1 MTWNEFKRRAVQK
14 GWVFIRHGSR
24 HDVYKK
30 EGYEGLLLIERHW
43 QEEMKPLVIIEK
55 DSNGFTAFTD
65 NLSTVLH
72 GSGTTVEEAKEE
84 LMAGYRDVLDYY
96 NESGVAVPDELVNLT
111 FEYKYDISAIF
122 NAFDF
127 LNASIFAERIGISP
141 SLMRHYK
148 SGDTYISSAQA
159 KKIESGLH
167 QIGRELLSVML

>member
-1 MTWNEFKRRAVQK
+1 
-14 GWVFIRHGSR
+14 
-24 HDVYKK
+24 
-30 EGYEGLLLIERHW
+30 
-43 QEEMKPLVIIEK
+43 MKALVIIEK
-55 DSNGFTAFTD
+55 DGNGFTAYTD

-72 GSGTTVEEAKEE
+72 GSGVTVEDAKNE
-84 LMAGYRDVLDYY
+84 LMAGYKDILDYY
-96 NESGVAVPDELVNLT
+96 RESGESVPDELCDLA
-111 FEYKYDISAIF
+111 FDYRYDVSALF

-127 LNASIFAERIGISP
+127 LNASKFAEQIGISP